1 MEHEYVLGTHDEEI
15 DRLGLQHRVWQ
26 SIVLDA
32 WQRAGLRAGDTAL
45 DVGCGPGYATLDL
58 AAAVGPSGRVIAV
71 DQSQRFLDHLR
82 RQVGARGLTCV
93 ETAQRDLSRE
103 DLPAVQPDF
112 AWCRWIFAFV
122 RDPRALASRVAAA
135 LGPGGRLVIHEYFN
149 YATWRMLPPSSE
161 LEEFVAAV
169 MASWR
174 ADGGEP
180 DIGSYLPVWLEE
192 DGLQIE
198 SVRPLVFIAAP
209 GDPMWQWP
217 ATFVRVGLDRLV
229 ALGRLTSERAT
240 AIAAAFDAAAQRPG
254 VRILTPTVAEVIA
267 VKPPPRSGTRVTGS

>member
-1 MEHEYVLGTHDEEI
+1 MEQEYVLGTHDEEI
-15 DRLGLQHRVWQ
+15 ERLGLQHRVWQ
-26 SIVLDA
+26 PIVLDA
-32 WQRAGLRAGDTAL
+32 WRRAHLAAGDTAL

-58 AAAVGPSGRVIAV
+58 AAAVGASGRVIAV
-71 DQSQRFLDHLR
+71 DRSQRFLDHLQ
-82 RQVGARGLTCV
+82 RQAAARGLTHV
-93 ETAQRDLSRE
+93 ETVQRDLSRE
-103 DLPAVQPDF
+103 ELPAMQADF

-149 YATWRMLPPSSE
+149 YATWRMLPPSPE

-180 DIGSYLPVWLEE
+180 DIGTYLPAWLEE

-198 SVRPLVFIAAP
+198 SIRPLVFIAAP
-209 GDPMWQWP
+209 GEPMWQWP
-217 ATFVRVGLDRLV
+217 EAFVRVGLDRLV
-229 ALGRLTSERAT
+229 ALGRLTSERAA
-240 AIAAAFDAAAQRPG
+240 AIGGAFDAAAQRPG
-254 VRILTPTVAEVIA
+254 VRIVTPVVAEVIA
-267 VKPPPRSGTRVTGS
+267 VKPRTRSGTSVTES

>member
-26 SIVLDA
+26 PIVLDA
-32 WQRAGLRAGDTAL
+32 WRRAHLAAGHTAL
-45 DVGCGPGYATLDL
+45 DVGCGPGYGTLDL

-71 DQSQRFLDHLR
+71 DRSQRFLDHLQ
-82 RQVGARGLTCV
+82 RQVAARGLRQV
-93 ETAQRDLSRE
+93 ETVQRDLSRE
-103 DLPAVQPDF
+103 ALPAVEVDF
-112 AWCRWIFAFV
+112 AWCRWIFTFV
-122 RDPRALASRVAAA
+122 RDPRALASKVAAA
-135 LGPGGRLVIHEYFN
+135 LGPGGRLVLHEYFN
-149 YATWRMLPPSSE
+149 YATWRMLPPLPE

-180 DIGSYLPVWLEE
+180 DIGAHLPSWLEE
-192 DGLQIE
+192 EGLQIE

-217 ATFVRVGLDRLV
+217 EAFVRVGLDRLV

-240 AIAAAFDAAAQRPG
+240 AIAGAFDDAVQRSG
-254 VRILTPTVAEVIA
+254 VRIVTPTVAEVIA
-267 VKPPPRSGTRVTGS
+267 VKPPTRSGTSVTEP